1 MLYKNFDQMNTTEE
15 SGEDLLGMNLLN
27 YHFMSSFASFPYQ
40 FTSCFYSLTNF
51 KNVKKQQNPHGNY
64 KH

>member
-1 MLYKNFDQMNTTEE
+1 MLYKNFDQMSTIEG

-40 FTSCFYSLTNF
+40 FTSIL
-51 KNVKKQQNPHGNY
+51 
-64 KH
+64 